1 MRTVKVDISIYLNTD
16 DLKLIKKVLRTSEF
30 NNISGYFT
38 YIFNNLL
45 NDKIINPVTSDE
57 AKALLG
63 KRKVQPIF
71 TEKLVTQHLEIDQD
85 VLSIYFMNT
94 LQDDLGANS
103 YWDVTSIFAY
113 ALCQVLTNP
122 AGSFTFGFSQYDKSL
137 IENVIDKT
145 KLAKVNAMVK
155 EGEPDDSAE

>member
-1 MRTVKVDISIYLNTD
+1 
-16 DLKLIKKVLRTSEF
+16 
-30 NNISGYFT
+30 
-38 YIFNNLL
+38 
-45 NDKIINPVTSDE
+45 
-57 AKALLG
+57 
-63 KRKVQPIF
+63 
-71 TEKLVTQHLEIDQD
+71 
-85 VLSIYFMNT
+85 MNT

-145 KLAKVNAMVK
+145 KLAKVNAMMK